1 MRKTNNSAELRDD
14 QHTHHDPS
22 VPQYLA
28 VFVFLLIM
36 TAATTWISFIDLGI
50 FTPIIALTIAVAK
63 AVAVVLIFMHVWASS
78 RLTKLTVVAG
88 VFFLAI
94 LLTLTSVDFF
104 TRDWSAPATVTGR

>member
-1 MRKTNNSAELRDD
+1 MRKANNSAELRDD

-22 VPQYLA
+22 IPQYLA
-28 VFVFLLIM
+28 VFVFLLVM
-36 TAATTWISFIDLGI
+36 TGVTTAAAFHDFGI
-50 FTPIIALTIAVAK
+50 FTPVIALTIAVAK

-104 TRDWSAPATVTGR
+104 TRDWSAPSTISGR